1 MEHQNKELNLYETKQ
16 YLQEMIDSND
26 VEFLKD

>member
-1 MEHQNKELNLYETKQ
+1 MEHHNKELNLDETKQ
-16 YLQEMIDSND
+16 YLLEMINSND